1 MKQIGELPVFAN
13 NADQL
18 VIWVAKGIGIFVRSN
33 IDAQPIYF
41 TGGTMSVTAMVSGD
55 TPLIQASGPGIV
67 SAGLAGADPVY
78 VGDVVSLDY
87 WLKTQPEIKTPEPL
101 EGGTIVVARYAL
113 ARLELNRVNRQH
125 AGTLAA
131 MEARR
136 ASGSTLVP
144 PATFAAQKRG
154 FHWLSPIGR

>member
-1 MKQIGELPVFAN
+1 LRKVSGSGHR
-13 NADQL
+13 D
-18 VIWVAKGIGIFVRSN
+18 GIGRHTV
-33 IDAQPIYF
+33 D
-41 TGGTMSVTAMVSGD
+41 SG
-55 TPLIQASGPGIV
+55 LGPGIV

-101 EGGTIVVARYAL
+101 KGGTIVVARYAL

-136 ASGSTLVP
+136 LPRKKGA
-144 PATFAAQKRG
+144 
-154 FHWLSPIGR
+154 IGR